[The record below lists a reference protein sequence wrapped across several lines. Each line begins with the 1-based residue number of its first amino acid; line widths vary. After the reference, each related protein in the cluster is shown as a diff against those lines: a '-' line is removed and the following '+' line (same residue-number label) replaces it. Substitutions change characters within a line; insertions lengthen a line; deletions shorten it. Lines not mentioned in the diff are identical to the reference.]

1 MAACAKPAPKPAPAP
16 IPTPTPAPTPTLTP
30 PTPPPAPSP
39 TPKPKAAPSPPAI
52 IPIIDMHAH
61 CQPGITPEL
70 MLENMSKANV
80 TKAVLMPNQGYGY
93 DGAKS
98 IALQYPTTFIA
109 FIDFQNNEW
118 ITQSPGFLKIVEKA
132 LTDKDG
138 GLFRGLGEVLFRHYA
153 IPDRD
158 APDIYIPANNK
169 NSYQVFSLS
178 EKYNVPITIHME
190 AEEKTVRELE
200 AALKDFPKAKVIW
213 AHAGRAEASLV
224 ESMLGTYP
232 NLYIDLSA
240 LDPSRS
246 YGLERNPITNRYP
259 RTSPWYFTTQ
269 ASLVPFGQ
277 FHSSTSKL
285 VGFCP
290 SGYTKDGVLTP
301 EWKQLLIKFQDRVMT
316 GSDMPFKDLW
326 TRGWYVKIMDSQRAL
341 LKQLPS
347 DVSEKIANK
356 NASILLR
363 GN

>member
-1 MAACAKPAPKPAPAP
+1 
-16 IPTPTPAPTPTLTP
+16 
-30 PTPPPAPSP
+30 
-39 TPKPKAAPSPPAI
+39 
-52 IPIIDMHAH
+52 
-61 CQPGITPEL
+61 

-109 FIDFQNNEW
+109 FIGFQNKEW

-246 YGLERNPITNRYP
+246 YGLERNPIT
-259 RTSPWYFTTQ
+259 
-269 ASLVPFGQ
+269 
-277 FHSSTSKL
+277 
-285 VGFCP
+285 
-290 SGYTKDGVLTP
+290 TKDGVLTP